1 MSGDAVP
8 DAVRCSPN
16 ACDLVPATPV
26 HADIPMHPFVTGTW
40 RSALTAR
47 ICPGLV
53 PASGKFWTFVARY
66 VASEMVPSLTKST
79 SSYLL
84 PTGVKGVLVST
95 SVTESMM
102 LPVRPPGAP
111 NQKTVARMASPTWGF
126 VGLKPLMR
134 NVVPLA
140 HVPFCWSSVMP
151 AEPAAP
157 ARASIREVARS
168 GPTDSRQPAA
178 SNAAPRSPAI
188 VVRRDM
194 MPPPSWVCATH
205 RALQSLSWQSSGQAP
220 CLTSSAAAYDKP
232 ERFAAWAP
240 RRRMARLQRWVR
252 PRCVV

>member
-1 MSGDAVP
+1 LREIAPGSAIVGLMSGDAVP

-84 PTGVKGVLVST
+84 PTGVNGVLVST

-102 LPVRPPGAP
+102 LPVTPPGAP
-111 NQKTVARMASPTWGF
+111 NQNTVARMASPTWGF
-126 VGLKPLMR
+126 VGLKPLIR
-134 NVVPLA
+134 NVPLP
-140 HVPFCWSSVMP
+140 HTPFC
-151 AEPAAP
+151 
-157 ARASIREVARS
+157 
-168 GPTDSRQPAA
+168 
-178 SNAAPRSPAI
+178 
-188 VVRRDM
+188 
-194 MPPPSWVCATH
+194 
-205 RALQSLSWQSSGQAP
+205 
-220 CLTSSAAAYDKP
+220 
-232 ERFAAWAP
+232 
-240 RRRMARLQRWVR
+240 
-252 PRCVV
+252 